1 MTEGGYCDQQPPHLS
16 DASFAPLLHFTELKH
31 KCISISDC
39 PKEWYEI
46 YFVFA
51 CVWAFGA
58 AMFHDQVQKC
68 IYNYIKQCAFWLLCE
83 CNLKTE
89 GEYMA
94 CF

>member
-1 MTEGGYCDQQPPHLS
+1 MGVR
-16 DASFAPLLHFTELKH
+16 LHFTVLKH

-68 IYNYIKQCAFWLLCE
+68 ICYCIKHSVHFGGYLNVIEKLKVSIWHAF
-83 CNLKTE
+83 
-89 GEYMA
+89 GIQS
-94 CF
+94 

>member
-1 MTEGGYCDQQPPHLS
+1 MIEGGYCDQQSPCLS
-16 DASFAPLLHFTELKH
+16 DVSFALWIARVWLHFTALQH

-58 AMFHDQVQKC
+58 AMFHDQVQKY
-68 IYNYIKQCAFWLLCE
+68 IYYYIKHSVRFGGYL
-83 CNLKTE
+83 NVI
-89 GEYMA
+89 
-94 CF
+94 